1 MQGGGVKGK
10 KGFGDMVEESAAAA
24 AAAGGVTGE
33 GRGRTSCLA

>member
-24 AAAGGVTGE
+24 AADGVTGE